1 MPNAL
6 HERPEQSRTHSTVQR
21 TTADDHPD
29 VIFFPPMILG
39 TTVVLACMLQWL
51 LPLGQLASIDQTW
64 RIVGACAVMLAG
76 LALAVAGRRTLVR
89 LGTNVSP
96 LRPTT
101 ALATSGVYKW
111 TRNPLYTGGTLVMFG
126 IALAF
131 ALDWLVLLIPPSVLV
146 LHLGVVTREEQYLEQ
161 KFGDSYRHYKAS
173 VARYGFWI

>member
-6 HERPEQSRTHSTVQR
+6 HEQPEQSRTHSTIMS
-21 TTADDHPD
+21 TAPVDHPD
-29 VIFFPPMILG
+29 VIFFPPIILG

-51 LPLGQLASIDQTW
+51 LPLGQLATIDQTW
-64 RIVGACAVMLAG
+64 RIVGGCSVMLAG
-76 LALAVAGRRTLVR
+76 ISLAVAGRRTLVR

-111 TRNPLYTGGTLVMFG
+111 TRNPLYTGGTLVMCG
-126 IALAF
+126 IAVAL

-161 KFGDSYRHYKAS
+161 KFGDTYRQYKAS
-173 VARYGFWI
+173 VARYGIGI